1 MNRNLEKMINN
12 KWFILKRIIILLTL
26 KNLNNLRKFDD
37 FLNQEKIF
45 KRLKILIKYIDF
57 RLIKAQTLI
66 NIIEFLN

>member
-37 FLNQEKIF
+37 LLNQEKIF